1 MDNDD
6 WVFGCKETRIYKNTR
21 VCDQGDN
28 LSGLIS
34 FPGFSIMEFFS
45 WFQHFK
51 YVCRLKGT
59 VGVIL
64 NDLPDVESQ
73 SGVSNVQQYPLSLCL
88 IKYNRLIIS
97 FL

>member
-1 MDNDD
+1 MT
-6 WVFGCKETRIYKNTR
+6 GCLVAKKHESTRILEFVIKEIIFQ
-21 VCDQGDN
+21 V
-28 LSGLIS
+28 LSH
-34 FPGFSIMEFFS
+34 FPDFQSWNFFS
-45 WFQHFK
+45 FWFQHFK
-51 YVCRLKGT
+51 YVCHLKET
-59 VGVIL
+59 VGVVL

>member
-1 MDNDD
+1 MT
-6 WVFGCKETRIYKNTR
+6 GCLVAKKHESTRILEFVIKEIIFQ
-21 VCDQGDN
+21 V
-28 LSGLIS
+28 LFIS
-34 FPGFSIMEFFS
+34 LPGFSIMEFFS

-73 SGVSNVQQYPLSLCL
+73 SGVSNVQQYP
-88 IKYNRLIIS
+88 
-97 FL
+97 